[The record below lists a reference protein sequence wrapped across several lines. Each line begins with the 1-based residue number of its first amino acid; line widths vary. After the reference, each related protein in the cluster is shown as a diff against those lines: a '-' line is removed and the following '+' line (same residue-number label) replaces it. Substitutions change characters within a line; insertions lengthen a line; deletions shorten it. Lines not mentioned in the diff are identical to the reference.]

1 LKITIDENTDII
13 LDISEDKEKVLF
25 SSKIKDQSGKIYLT
39 TLELDVDQADLVASK
54 LISLMSKIMIKNV

>member
-1 LKITIDENTDII
+1 MKITIDENTDII